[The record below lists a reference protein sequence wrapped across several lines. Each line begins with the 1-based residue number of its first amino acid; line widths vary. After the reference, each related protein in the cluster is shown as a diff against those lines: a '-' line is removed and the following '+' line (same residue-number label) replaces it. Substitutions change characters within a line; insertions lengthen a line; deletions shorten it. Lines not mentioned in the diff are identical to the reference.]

1 MNSIAF
7 QPPIAFEAPIPSGFI
22 PAMPIESPTSRAR
35 AGQPVWAAT
44 PIQARLAILRRA
56 RHLLAENAEELAG
69 KISRSR
75 GRPIIEVL
83 TAELLPLLD
92 AFRFL
97 ERRAKKILAPR
108 RLGASGRP
116 LWLSR
121 VESEIR
127 REPMGIV
134 LLIAPS
140 NYSLFLSGVQAIQ
153 ALAAGNA
160 VLLKP
165 GDNGSVAAHALK
177 HALEKAGLD
186 ERLFGV
192 LSESPEAAQA
202 AIEAG
207 VDKVVLT
214 GSAETGVQILRQL
227 APHLTPAT
235 MELSGCDA
243 VFLRADADLDL
254 VVKALRFGLQLNGGA
269 TCIAPRRVFVPHS
282 LAAELE
288 SKLAE
293 AFQSFP
299 PIKISPEL
307 NRRLLPLLIEAL
319 SQGARLVAGQ
329 IQPGGQIIAPV
340 ILAEVGSELR
350 LFWEDIFAPVLS
362 LMVVNDE
369 PQALAFSA
377 HSPYALGATIF
388 SRDAN
393 AARELAARLR
403 AGIVLINDLIVPTV
417 DPRLP
422 FGGRG
427 RSGFGST
434 RGAEG
439 LLEMTAVKVVS
450 RRRGSWRPHFDPPV
464 AEDAKIFSNY
474 ITTAHGSGWR
484 SRAIALGQ
492 LLRWLACRGV
502 KQVSISPNKHSAKDL
517 V

>member
-7 QPPIAFEAPIPSGFI
+7 QPPIAFESPTQSAFVPTIQINSPTRWAREAQPAWATAPIK
-22 PAMPIESPTSRAR
+22 
-35 AGQPVWAAT
+35 
-44 PIQARLAILRRA
+44 ARLAILRRA
-56 RHLLAENAEELAG
+56 RHLLAENAEGLAR
-69 KISRSR
+69 KISQSR
-75 GRPIIEVL
+75 GRPVVEVL
-83 TAELLPLLD
+83 TAEILPLLD

-97 ERRAKKILAPR
+97 ERRAKNILAPR

-127 REPMGIV
+127 REPLGIV

-140 NYSLFLSGVQAIQ
+140 NYSLFLSGVQTIQ

-165 GDNGSVAAHALK
+165 GDNGSVAGHALK
-177 HALEKAGLD
+177 QALEKAGLD

-192 LSESPEAAQA
+192 LPESPEAAQA

-214 GSAETGVQILRQL
+214 GSAETGVQVLRQL

-254 VVKALRFGLQLNGGA
+254 VVKALVFGLQLNGGA

-288 SKLAE
+288 SRLAN
-293 AFQSFP
+293 AFKHFP
-299 PIKISPEL
+299 PVRIAAAL
-307 NRRLLPLLIEAL
+307 NRRLLPLLMEAL
-319 SQGARLVAGQ
+319 GQGARLVTGK
-329 IQPGGQIIAPV
+329 IQPGGQIIGPV
-340 ILAEVGSELR
+340 ILAEAGPALR
-350 LFWEDIFAPVLS
+350 LFQEDILAPVLS

-369 PQALAFSA
+369 REALAFSA
-377 HSPYALGATIF
+377 HSPYALSATIF
-388 SRDAN
+388 SRDEN
-393 AARELAARLR
+393 AARELATRLR
-403 AGIVLINDLIVPTV
+403 AGVVLINDLIVPTV

-439 LLEMTAVKVVS
+439 LLEMTAAKVVS
-450 RRRGSWRPHFDPPV
+450 LRRGRWRPHFDPPV
-464 AEDAKIFSNY
+464 DEDAKIFSSY
-474 ITTAHGSGWR
+474 ITAAHGGGWR
-484 SRAIALGQ
+484 QRATALAQ
-492 LLRWLACRGV
+492 LLRQLARRGA
-502 KQVSISPNKHSAKDL
+502 KRNSISLTKKSAKDL